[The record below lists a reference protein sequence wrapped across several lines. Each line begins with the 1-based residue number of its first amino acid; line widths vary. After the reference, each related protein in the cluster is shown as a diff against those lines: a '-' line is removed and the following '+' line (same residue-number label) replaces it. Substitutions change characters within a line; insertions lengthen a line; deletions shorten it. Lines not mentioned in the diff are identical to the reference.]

1 MQPTRPTTRT
11 RSARLIVMA
20 IVALFALGLSACGD
34 DDGGGNTSAGSDNG
48 SSAGGGGSSDDFC
61 QSMKDLEAQVG
72 QSDDLSEGD
81 ITSALDSLENVDPPA
96 ELSEAWQTMLDS
108 REFIDDPTSASED
121 DISRIQEASEKIDAY
136 LVDECGIGG

>member
-34 DDGGGNTSAGSDNG
+34 DDDGGNTSAGSDNG
-48 SSAGGGGSSDDFC
+48 SSAGGGSSDDFC

-72 QSDDLSEGD
+72 QSDDLSEGE
-81 ITSALDSLENVDPPA
+81 ITNALDSLENVDPPA

-136 LVDECGIGG
+136 LVDECGIGS

>member
-34 DDGGGNTSAGSDNG
+34 DDDGGNTSAGSDNG
-48 SSAGGGGSSDDFC
+48 SSAGGGSSDDFC

-72 QSDDLSEGD
+72 QSDDLSEGE
-81 ITSALDSLENVDPPA
+81 ITNALDSLENVDPPA

-108 REFIDDPTSASED
+108 REFIDDPTRASED

-136 LVDECGIGG
+136 LVDECGIGS

>member
-34 DDGGGNTSAGSDNG
+34 DDDGGNTSAGSDNG
-48 SSAGGGGSSDDFC
+48 SSAGGGSSDDFC

-72 QSDDLSEGD
+72 QSDNLSEGE
-81 ITSALDSLENVDPPA
+81 ITNALDSLENVDPPA

>member
-34 DDGGGNTSAGSDNG
+34 DDDGGNTSAGSDNG
-48 SSAGGGGSSDDFC
+48 SSAGGGSSDDFC
-61 QSMKDLEAQVG
+61 QSMKDLEDQVG
-72 QSDDLSEGD
+72 QSDDLSEGE
-81 ITSALDSLENVDPPA
+81 ITNALDSLENVDPPA

>member
-34 DDGGGNTSAGSDNG
+34 DDDGGNISAGSDNG
-48 SSAGGGGSSDDFC
+48 SSAGGGSSDDFC

-72 QSDDLSEGD
+72 QSDDLSEGE
-81 ITSALDSLENVDPPA
+81 ITNALDSLENVDPPA

>member
-34 DDGGGNTSAGSDNG
+34 DDGGNTSAGSDNG
-48 SSAGGGGSSDDFC
+48 SSAGGSSSDNFC

-96 ELSEAWQTMLDS
+96 ELSEAWRTMLDS

-121 DISRIQEASEKIDAY
+121 DISRIQEASQKIDAY

>member
-34 DDGGGNTSAGSDNG
+34 DDDGGNTSAGSDND
-48 SSAGGGGSSDDFC
+48 SSAGGGSSDDFC

-72 QSDDLSEGD
+72 QSDDLSEGE
-81 ITSALDSLENVDPPA
+81 ITNALDSLENVDPPA

-136 LVDECGIGG
+136 LVDECGIGS

>member
-34 DDGGGNTSAGSDNG
+34 DDDGGNTSAGSDNG
-48 SSAGGGGSSDDFC
+48 SSAGGGSSDDFC

-72 QSDDLSEGD
+72 QSDDLSEGE
-81 ITSALDSLENVDPPA
+81 ITNALDSLENVDPPA